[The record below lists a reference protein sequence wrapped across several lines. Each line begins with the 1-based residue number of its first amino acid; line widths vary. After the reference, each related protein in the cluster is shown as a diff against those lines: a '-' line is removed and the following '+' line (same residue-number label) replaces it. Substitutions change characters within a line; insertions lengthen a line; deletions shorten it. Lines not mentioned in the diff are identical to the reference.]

1 MRFWGANNVKQI
13 NVILGNIILPLV
25 WMALTG
31 AFTFANFA
39 VGFAIS
45 TLALWL
51 ISSPADVTLIV
62 YMARFWRFIGF
73 FFFFVWELLMANLR
87 VAYEVLTPGYQ
98 MRAAIIAIPL
108 DADSDLQITVL
119 ANLITLTPGTL
130 SLDVSPDRK
139 MLYIHA
145 MHVQDVQKFRQNIKQ
160 RMERRVMEVFK

>member
-1 MRFWGANNVKQI
+1 MKQI
-13 NVILGNIILPLV
+13 NVFLGNIFLSLV

-31 AFTFANFA
+31 TFTFANFV

-45 TLALWL
+45 SLALRL
-51 ISSPADVTLIV
+51 IDSPREVTFIV
-62 YMARFWRFIGF
+62 YFSRFFRFSGLF
-73 FFFFVWELLMANLR
+73 FFFLWELLLANLR

-108 DADSDLQITVL
+108 DAKSDLEITVL

-139 MLYIHA
+139 TLYIHA
-145 MHVQDVQKFRQNIKQ
+145 MHVQDVERFRNDIKA
-160 RMERRVMEVFK
+160 RLERRVMEVFK

>member
-1 MRFWGANNVKQI
+1 MKQI
-13 NVILGNIILPLV
+13 NVFLGNIFLPLV

-51 ISSPADVTLIV
+51 ISSPADITLIV
-62 YMARFWRFIGF
+62 YISRFFRFIGF
-73 FFFFVWELLMANLR
+73 FFFFVWELLVANLR
-87 VAYEVLTPGYQ
+87 VAYEVLTPGFQ
-98 MRAAIIAIPL
+98 MRAAIIALPL
-108 DADSDLQITVL
+108 DAKSDLEITVL

-139 MLYIHA
+139 TLYIHA
-145 MHVQDVQKFRQNIKQ
+145 MRVHDLEQFKQDIKL

>member
-1 MRFWGANNVKQI
+1 MKQI
-13 NVILGNIILPLV
+13 NVILGNIFLPLV

-31 AFTFANFA
+31 AFTFANYA
-39 VGFAIS
+39 VGFVIS

-62 YMARFWRFIGF
+62 YMTRLLRFIGF
-73 FFFFVWELLMANLR
+73 FFFFVLELLLANLR
-87 VAYEVLTPGYQ
+87 VAYEVLTPGFQ

-108 DADSDLQITVL
+108 DAESDLEITVL

-139 MLYIHA
+139 TLYIHA
-145 MHVQDVQKFRQNIKQ
+145 MHVDDVEQFRRDIKQ
-160 RMERRVMEVFK
+160 RMERRVIEVFK

>member
-1 MRFWGANNVKQI
+1 MRFWGANDVKQI
-13 NVILGNIILPLV
+13 NVILGNIFLPLV

-31 AFTFANFA
+31 AFTFANYA
-39 VGFAIS
+39 VGFVIS

-62 YMARFWRFIGF
+62 YMTRLLRFIGF
-73 FFFFVWELLMANLR
+73 FFFFVLELLLANLR
-87 VAYEVLTPGYQ
+87 VAYEVLTPGFQ

-108 DADSDLQITVL
+108 DAESDLEITVL

-139 MLYIHA
+139 TLYIHA
-145 MHVQDVQKFRQNIKQ
+145 MHVDDVEQFRRDIKQ
-160 RMERRVMEVFK
+160 RMERRVIEVFK